1 MALLLY
7 NSVPGMNRSYFEMN
21 VFTGYYQ
28 HYPHP
33 IQPAHVY
40 FTVGLTRH
48 RTILGSIQYAPG
60 GLIQSPATG
69 AVYDFSCDKVSAAT
83 DLVMD
88 LYATNKPDNGWKTG
102 FIYPIPLTIMYDY
115 YASNG
120 LDLMFTR
127 LYNEL
132 RNQVSEGQHRGA
144 LAVAE
149 AINRVFDFG
158 SAHVDAATQWRDY
171 HAVQMRDAAIVRYQS
186 MGMHDL
192 TGVLTLDQVQAQVDY
207 IADLE
212 RLATVQHQR
221 VTEGAR
227 YFDERLAREL
237 NSAWALLRAMMQARD
252 AVAQAQSM
260 AGYAVDGSD
269 HAVGG
274 EAPSFV
280 PSRAHG
286 SHVCGRNAAIPIVAP
301 SQDAAIM
308 DVPRTGE
315 STSTA
320 GDYTEPGTRA
330 AGKRPARQY
339 GGESTGSRQ
348 QLYISEAQTDSE
360 LPIWTPHVAQETT
373 ATQETVTSVVE
384 TQPSPRTP
392 ASISAMRTLITP
404 PSTRPSETPYSQ
416 PSPRVR
422 NLLSHL
428 SRLSTSSLRPSRAA
442 LLAQFQPLER
452 LPWAP
457 CQWWD
462 TKNGIH
468 CGNCNLCEPIFAIRR
483 EEALAA
489 FRPQGVVFFE
499 NGQSVREV

>member
-1 MALLLY
+1 MSSKLNCETALLLY
-7 NSVPGMNRSYFEMN
+7 NSVPGMSRSDFELLLCTVKMN

-28 HYPHP
+28 HYPHT

-48 RTILGSIQYAPG
+48 RTILGSIQYAPA
-60 GLIQSPATG
+60 GLIQSPVTG
-69 AVYDFSCDKVSAAT
+69 SVYDFSCDKVSAAT

-102 FIYPIPLTIMYDY
+102 FIYPIPLTIMCDY

-149 AINRVFDFG
+149 AIKRVFDFG

-171 HAVQMRDAAIVRYQS
+171 HADQMRDAAIVRYQS

-192 TGVLTLDQVQAQVDY
+192 TGVPTLNQVQAQVDY

-212 RLATVQHQR
+212 RLATAQHQR
-221 VTEGAR
+221 VTKGAR
-227 YFDERLAREL
+227 YFDERLSREL
-237 NSAWALLRAMMQARD
+237 HSAWALLRAMMQARD
-252 AVAQAQSM
+252 AVAQARSM

-269 HAVGG
+269 HDVGG

-280 PSRAHG
+280 PSQAHG

-308 DVPRTGE
+308 DVPRTWD

-320 GDYTEPGTRA
+320 GDYTEPGTKA

-339 GGESTGSRQ
+339 GGEDTGSRQ
-348 QLYISEAQTDSE
+348 TFYISEAQTDSE
-360 LPIWTPHVAQETT
+360 LLTEIHT
-373 ATQETVTSVVE
+373 A
-384 TQPSPRTP
+384 
-392 ASISAMRTLITP
+392 
-404 PSTRPSETPYSQ
+404 
-416 PSPRVR
+416 
-422 NLLSHL
+422 
-428 SRLSTSSLRPSRAA
+428 LR
-442 LLAQFQPLER
+442 
-452 LPWAP
+452 
-457 CQWWD
+457 
-462 TKNGIH
+462 
-468 CGNCNLCEPIFAIRR
+468 RR
-483 EEALAA
+483 
-489 FRPQGVVFFE
+489 Q
-499 NGQSVREV
+499 Q